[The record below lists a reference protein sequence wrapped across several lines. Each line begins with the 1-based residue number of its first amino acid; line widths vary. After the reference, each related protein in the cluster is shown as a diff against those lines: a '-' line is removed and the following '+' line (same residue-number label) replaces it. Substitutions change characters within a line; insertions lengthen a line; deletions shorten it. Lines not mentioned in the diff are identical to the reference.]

1 MRSNI
6 HDLLDDGDREAL
18 LLLFLPVCPKAE
30 RVRDNMLKVK
40 VMECNV
46 SGFST
51 ADNKFLSIA
60 CRARMVS
67 TRDNG
72 VYTGSGLRGVIP
84 YV

>member
-60 CRARMVS
+60 CRLGWLAQETMGFILVRAS
-67 TRDNG
+67 EE
-72 VYTGSGLRGVIP
+72 
-84 YV
+84 